1 MTVPVKVPSAGES
14 VHEGMIE
21 TWHKS
26 NGEYVEQDELLLEI
40 ETDKSTQEI
49 FAEASG
55 QLKIL
60 KEKGSV
66 VKVGETIAELDE
78 SKQASA
84 PAPAPATKKEA
95 AKVESSQTK
104 KPTSE
109 ELNNGP
115 AVNRLA
121 HEKAVNLRS
130 SNSDWTWWKSHQ
142 RRPCQA
148 SESFFS
154 NSNSTKERSSKS
166 YKP

>member
-66 VKVGETIAELDE
+66 VKVGETIAELDAVN
-78 SKQASA
+78 K
-84 PAPAPATKKEA
+84 PLHLHLHLPTKKEA

-121 HEKAVNLRS
+121 QRSSQPRS

-142 RRPCQA
+142 RRPGQA